1 MIFIN
6 ELKRQRDIMLFST
19 DWTQGSDSPLTEE
32 VRTSWAVYRQEL
44 RDMFQNHDESDTD
57 YYTIDN
63 GFWPS
68 APSRFKCIDGSMNQS
83 LYTEVVE

>member
-19 DWTQGSDSPLTEE
+19 DWTQGVDSPLTEE
-32 VRTSWAVYRQEL
+32 AKVGWAVYRQEL
-44 RDMFQNHDESDTD
+44 RDMFQGHAEDDSE
-57 YYTIDN
+57 YYTTDN
-63 GFWPS
+63 GFWPL

-83 LYTEVVE
+83 LYTEDV